1 MQRLFNAILHRKTWR
16 EGGSHISHANDHLIP
31 YQICW
36 SPVPSWESALMV
48 STSQISSESTDLLS
62 GHQKSRT
69 PDLPRS
75 SKSTQNSR
83 QIWHIQI
90 KIIITNTSHHQLI
103 INMFIKKIIKSNE
116 TNQQI
121 STYHMQVHE
130 NIWEKKIKN
139 LQTIPRKSTGCN
151 TDYTRRRNHRRGSP
165 QEWGQPPSPMHATP
179 QQLEGG

>member
-1 MQRLFNAILHRKTWR
+1 
-16 EGGSHISHANDHLIP
+16 
-31 YQICW
+31 
-36 SPVPSWESALMV
+36 MV

-130 NIWEKKIKN
+130 NIWEKKSRIYKRFQEKAQVATRIILGEGTIGVVVPRNGDN
-139 LQTIPRKSTGCN
+139 LHPQCMQ
-151 TDYTRRRNHRRGSP
+151 RRNS
-165 QEWGQPPSPMHATP
+165 
-179 QQLEGG
+179 

>member
-130 NIWEKKIKN
+130 NIWEKKSRIYKRFQEKAQVATRIILGEGTIGVVVPRNGDN
-139 LQTIPRKSTGCN
+139 LHPQCMQ
-151 TDYTRRRNHRRGSP
+151 RRNS
-165 QEWGQPPSPMHATP
+165 
-179 QQLEGG
+179 